1 MSQNNQQKPEL
12 TWIGKGD
19 EPKSEAS
26 NQFKNRF
33 NV

>member
-1 MSQNNQQKPEL
+1 MAPNKPQNPEL
-12 TWIGKGD
+12 KLIGKGD

-26 NQFKNRF
+26 NLFKNRF